1 MRIGRRGF
9 VGGALLLFGSR
20 AKAAPPD
27 LGGLLARIARARET
41 MRTLEGPFEQTR
53 TIGLLATDVRSS
65 GKLTLVRPDWLRWE
79 LAPPD
84 EVTFW
89 VGPEGL
95 AFQSA
100 HGHGSSRT
108 ASGGLGAA
116 LDDLRTLLGGDL
128 MGLQTRWD
136 LRVVKDDAT
145 GAELEAAP
153 RANAAAPLRRIEF
166 SLAPDLAR
174 PKRAVLIEGPRDRT
188 LIEFGT
194 LAINVPVDDARMRP
208 PH

>member
-1 MRIGRRGF
+1 
-9 VGGALLLFGSR
+9 
-20 AKAAPPD
+20 
-27 LGGLLARIARARET
+27 

-65 GKLTLVRPDWLRWE
+65 GKLTLVRPDRLRWE

-116 LDDLRTLLGGDL
+116 LDDLRTLLSGDL
-128 MGLQTRWD
+128 TGLQTRWD